1 LSGGRGFFIFVV
13 FMLFLL
19 HPVWLSPENNKASSL
34 NFDLNNGLRVF
45 LYKKSTLPL
54 THFVFAFDVGSK
66 DENEK
71 TNGIVHI
78 LEHCILF
85 RGSKITQKRDFY
97 LELRQHGA
105 YCNAHTGR
113 DLSIFEMT
121 VPSEHSEFS
130 LRTLREILFD
140 FSLNQKDLDNEKEV
154 ILEELNKI
162 QDDPYKTALAVI
174 YQNIFQNN
182 AYQNPVYGRTEV
194 IKKLTAEDVMKFY
207 DNYFVPSNC
216 ALAVV
221 GDFSIDGMKEK
232 THTILENIQKTGV
245 VQKDFKDVEPLKK
258 TVKKQM
264 NMDVGMAYLAIGL
277 NAPGYNSPDQYAAD
291 LLTEIFGHGYNPL
304 INQPILSRRI
314 TAHSIIM
321 SYYCDRY
328 GGAITLFIGMDPK
341 DINAAESAITK
352 YLKNS
357 HRLNYSKTDYE
368 PDTQFYAFDILQSA
382 KNRIKFNTESTEEQ
396 GLLIGYSL
404 VRYMLMNEMK
414 DRGNYLEMIEKLN
427 SSDMRQ
433 AAGRFLSQ
441 RGKVIVKILPE
452 GKK

>member
-1 LSGGRGFFIFVV
+1 
-13 FMLFLL
+13 
-19 HPVWLSPENNKASSL
+19 
-34 NFDLNNGLRVF
+34 
-45 LYKKSTLPL
+45 
-54 THFVFAFDVGSK
+54 
-66 DENEK
+66 
-71 TNGIVHI
+71 
-78 LEHCILF
+78 
-85 RGSKITQKRDFY
+85 
-97 LELRQHGA
+97 
-105 YCNAHTGR
+105 
-113 DLSIFEMT
+113 
-121 VPSEHSEFS
+121 
-130 LRTLREILFD
+130 
-140 FSLNQKDLDNEKEV
+140 
-154 ILEELNKI
+154 
-162 QDDPYKTALAVI
+162 
-174 YQNIFQNN
+174 
-182 AYQNPVYGRTEV
+182 
-194 IKKLTAEDVMKFY
+194 
-207 DNYFVPSNC
+207 
-216 ALAVV
+216 
-221 GDFSIDGMKEK
+221 
-232 THTILENIQKTGV
+232 
-245 VQKDFKDVEPLKK
+245 
-258 TVKKQM
+258 
-264 NMDVGMAYLAIGL
+264 MDVGMAYLAIGL

-433 AAGRFLSQ
+433 AAGRCLSQ
-441 RGKVIVKILPE
+441 KGKVIVKILPE
-452 GKK
+452 EKK